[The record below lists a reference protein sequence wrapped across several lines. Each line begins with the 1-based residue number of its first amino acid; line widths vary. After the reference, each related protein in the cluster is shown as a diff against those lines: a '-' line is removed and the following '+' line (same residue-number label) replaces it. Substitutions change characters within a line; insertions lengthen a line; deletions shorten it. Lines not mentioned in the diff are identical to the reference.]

1 MRACCR
7 SRAPAENEFFR
18 TVSILPMANTP
29 ARKLCVFCED
39 VRDDKKRNPVHVIH
53 PVNGMQ
59 MLFDER
65 GEAVCPICQA
75 TLIDL
80 TNQTFSAIKTGSV
93 GLNGATATVLST
105 ILVELRNLTNQSRP
119 EISRVLATMTLPRH

>member
-1 MRACCR
+1 
-7 SRAPAENEFFR
+7 
-18 TVSILPMANTP
+18 MANTP

-93 GLNGATATVLST
+93 GLNGATATVLSKT
-105 ILVELRNLTNQSRP
+105 LIELRNLTNRSQP
-119 EISRVLATMTLPRH
+119 NITPTLGTGTLPRR